1 MSCSCRSASIAA
13 LAIPLLLALTSCGG
27 DSPAV
32 RGVSSSEYNVGQ
44 TGGAGQGKIGGD
56 SGLLSLLGP
65 GSKGPEEGAALGVNA
80 YLWRGAL
87 DTLSFMPLAS
97 ADPFGGV
104 IITDWYQPPASDGE
118 RFKATVYILG
128 RQLRSD
134 GIRVSIFR
142 QVYRDGQW
150 VDADVSPQTVA
161 DIENKVLERARD
173 LRASATASR

>member
-1 MSCSCRSASIAA
+1 MSYSCRPASIA
-13 LAIPLLLALTSCGG
+13 LLGIMPVLLALTSCGG

-32 RGVSSSEYNVGQ
+32 RGVSSNEYNVGQ
-44 TGGAGQGKIGGD
+44 NGGAGQGKIGGE

-65 GSKGPEEGAALGVNA
+65 SNRPDEGGALGVNA

-104 IITDWYQPPASDGE
+104 IITDWYQPPTSDGE